1 MNPGWKKFWLP
12 EKTINRF
19 SQMGLPGPNEL
30 PFCGIFQFFFW
41 KLLHDIINPTF
52 SSLVCIRLFAAAA
65 GLLLLVGGGGGR
77 TSCRMLKTF
86 SLCSQELTEATNFR
100 TQS

>member
-1 MNPGWKKFWLP
+1 MMNPGWKKFWLQ

-41 KLLHDIINPTF
+41 ELLHDIIKPTF
-52 SSLVCIRLFAAAA
+52 SS
-65 GLLLLVGGGGGR
+65 
-77 TSCRMLKTF
+77 
-86 SLCSQELTEATNFR
+86 
-100 TQS
+100 

>member
-1 MNPGWKKFWLP
+1 MILSNPHSP
-12 EKTINRF
+12 PRY
-19 SQMGLPGPNEL
+19 
-30 PFCGIFQFFFW
+30 
-41 KLLHDIINPTF
+41 
-52 SSLVCIRLFAAAA
+52 VFAAAA
-65 GLLLLVGGGGGR
+65 GLLLLVGGDGGR